1 MAYHSDTRA
10 VHARRRVA
18 RKRVPDGRR
27 CCALAQSP
35 CTCAGTACGIGG
47 FHDRRCEH
55 AALHRDRRRRAQ
67 EQLHLSLTGVA
78 NEVALDFVVH
88 PANATQ
94 VAVTLN
100 GAPVSADCATATI
113 NAYT

>member
-1 MAYHSDTRA
+1 MRTFQLAAILLISAACVFALRNHPSR
-10 VHARRRVA
+10 ARRPLFFTPFLYKHNPTITSSGPA
-18 RKRVPDGRR
+18 
-27 CCALAQSP
+27 
-35 CTCAGTACGIGG
+35 
-47 FHDRRCEH
+47 F
-55 AALHRDRRRRAQ
+55 RRRAQ

-113 NAYT
+113 NSYT